1 VANAHDFI
9 AELPDGYATVVADR
23 GIRLSGGQRQR
34 IAIARAVVGRPAI
47 LVLDEATSALDSE
60 SERVVW
66 EAIDRAVQ
74 GTTALVIAHRLSTV
88 LRADRIVVLSRG
100 GVEAVGRHAE
110 LLDRSETYRHLHRLQ
125 FGDAGALERVR

>member
-1 VANAHDFI
+1 MPPLSPI
-9 AELPDGYATVVADR
+9 AASACRAASASASPSR
-23 GIRLSGGQRQR
+23 GRWWG
-34 IAIARAVVGRPAI
+34 GRP
-47 LVLDEATSALDSE
+47 SS
-60 SERVVW
+60 W